1 MKRFLKYAFRWQL
14 STPVLALCIVVI
26 PGGALWQTLI
36 ANAVGAAIF
45 YHVDKKIFKHKTHPA
60 NRSSSQEVIPYR
72 IATTL
77 KNKIRFWS

>member
-14 STPVLALCIVVI
+14 STPVLALCIVFI
-26 PGGALWQTLI
+26 PAGALLQTVI

-45 YHVDKKIFKHKTHPA
+45 YHIDKRIFKHKTHPA

-72 IATTL
+72 MLTSL
-77 KNKIRFWS
+77 KNKIRFW

>member
-14 STPVLALCIVVI
+14 STPVLALCIVFI
-26 PGGALWQTLI
+26 PAGALLQTVI

-45 YHVDKKIFKHKTHPA
+45 YHVDKRIFKHKTHPA

-72 IATTL
+72 MLTSL
-77 KNKIRFWS
+77 KNKIRFW